1 MKSFKTMLFT
11 CLMLIALSVN
21 AQTAEE
27 IIANYFEN
35 TGGKAKWE
43 SLKGLKMIGSVN
55 TQGMKIPVEMLT
67 LKDGRTMLK
76 INFQGQ
82 EIKQGVYDGK
92 VLWSTNFMTQ
102 SAEASDKETTDNY
115 KKNEAK
121 EFPDPF
127 LNYKKN
133 GYKVELLGKETKE
146 GAECFKIKLTKNP
159 IMVDGK
165 EEENATIY
173 FFDTKNFV
181 PIALDSEAKQGPMKG
196 QVFTSTMSDY
206 EEFGGLY
213 FPTSMSQGG
222 QPITIEAIEL
232 NPSVD
237 DSEFKIPVKEE
248 TPTEDNN

>member
-1 MKSFKTMLFT
+1 MKSFKTILFT

-27 IIANYFEN
+27 IIENYFEN

-43 SLKGLKMIGSVN
+43 SLKGLKMIGSAN
-55 TQGMKIPVEMLT
+55 AQGMKIPVEMLT
-67 LKDGRTMLK
+67 LKDGKTMLT

-82 EIKQGVYDGK
+82 EIKQGVYDGN

-102 SAEASDKETTDNY
+102 SAEASDKESTDNY

-133 GYKVELLGKETKE
+133 GYKIELLGKETKE

-165 EEENATIY
+165 EEENSTIY
-173 FFDTKNFV
+173 FFDTENFV

-222 QPITIEAIEL
+222 QPITIESIEL

-237 DSEFKIPVKEE
+237 DSVFKMPVQEE
-248 TPTEDNN
+248 TAPADNN